1 MDPLPII
8 HKANVEKNDCIV
20 CFLIVLLSS
29 ILLLLCL
36 FSEGLSRATQ
46 SSFLLTQILV
56 NFLGC
61 YWLAKRRIKK
71 GLIDS
76 SYKNLLSFKKHNY
89 NNSISKGTI
98 YIKLNNKF
106 FINSF
111 YSDSNIFL
119 STNLFEGKKITDILY
134 SPVISIDNW
143 LSELKY
149 GLIRNSSDCFF
160 SFDKSI
166 DFKVEMIACKTYA
179 RRNDFICLLLILTDD
194 HIKNKSVIISSE
206 DNEIRDKEN
215 ICKNIEKS
223 LSKINF
229 RDTVLIISQISVR
242 NITLISEVYGRDV
255 IIPIIE
261 NLCKELSSV
270 CSENDFVIKKD
281 NDIIIFSL
289 QLKRVEYHTKDIIQN
304 KIGFFFQELQQS
316 ITSNDSLVK
325 PIICAGCVIVNNC
338 NISGSNIIS
347 YVQIAFSQTYR
358 IDKENVIFGS
368 KSLYKEHEERII
380 MLGLLTEAIRE
391 N

>member
-1 MDPLPII
+1 MGPLSII
-8 HKANVEKNDCIV
+8 NKANEEKNYCIV
-20 CFLIVLLSS
+20 CFLILLLSS
-29 ILLLLCL
+29 ILLLLCF
-36 FSEGLSRATQ
+36 FSEDLSRATQ

-71 GLIDS
+71 ELIDS
-76 SYKNLLSFKKHNY
+76 SYKNLLSFKEHNY
-89 NNSISKGTI
+89 NNSISKGII

-106 FINSF
+106 LINSF

-119 STNLFEGKKITDILY
+119 SASLFEGKKITDILY

-160 SFDKSI
+160 SLDKSI
-166 DFKVEMIACKTYA
+166 DFKVDMIACKTFV

-194 HIKNKSVIISSE
+194 HIKNKSVINSSE
-206 DNEIRDKEN
+206 DNEVRDKEN
-215 ICKNIEKS
+215 ICKNIEQS

-242 NITLISEVYGRDV
+242 NISLISEVYGRDV
-255 IIPIIE
+255 ITSIIE
-261 NLCKELSSV
+261 NLCKELSAV

-281 NDIIIFSL
+281 NDTIIFSL

-304 KIGFFFQELQQS
+304 RIGFFS
-316 ITSNDSLVK
+316 RDCKN
-325 PIICAGCVIVNNC
+325 P
-338 NISGSNIIS
+338 
-347 YVQIAFSQTYR
+347 SQVM
-358 IDKENVIFGS
+358 I
-368 KSLYKEHEERII
+368 H
-380 MLGLLTEAIRE
+380 
-391 N
+391 